1 MSKLFYVIGASGAG
15 KDSVMN
21 FAKTALNGSKSVFFA
36 HRYITRPPDAKTEN
50 HISLT
55 HNEFKARIK
64 LGLFAM
70 HWESH
75 GNFYGVGKEI
85 NYWMYQGGAVVVN
98 GSREYLPHALK
109 TFKKLQPVLI
119 ETSPIILLQ
128 RLKERGRETDA
139 EILERIE
146 RNNQLS
152 VDRETL
158 IVIRNDG
165 QLKEAGTEFLE
176 IITKVKNQIY
186 F

>member
-1 MSKLFYVIGASGAG
+1 M
-15 KDSVMN
+15 
-21 FAKTALNGSKSVFFA
+21 
-36 HRYITRPPDAKTEN
+36 
-50 HISLT
+50 
-55 HNEFKARIK
+55 
-64 LGLFAM
+64 
-70 HWESH
+70 
-75 GNFYGVGKEI
+75 
-85 NYWMYQGGAVVVN
+85 VN

-109 TFKKLQPVLI
+109 KFKKLQPILI

-139 EILERIE
+139 EILARIE

-152 VDRETL
+152 IDCENL

-165 QLKEAGTEFLE
+165 PLKEAGTEFLE